1 MTRFAVCFAVAVV
14 ATASPAL
21 ACSCGPPDAKRAL
34 ASSEVVFEG
43 SVVEQR
49 LGVDLA
55 GKPAAVIRVRAD
67 RMVKGHRPKSGILTL
82 YSAPEPAACGVDYTH
97 GFSGRFGARLHTGGL
112 YTSNCTQF
120 ELNLERYKR

>member
-1 MTRFAVCFAVAVV
+1 MTRFAVCFAVAVL
-14 ATASPAL
+14 ATVSPAL
-21 ACSCGPPDAKRAL
+21 ACSCGPPDPKRAR
-34 ASSEVVFEG
+34 ASADVVFEG

-49 LGVDLA
+49 MGTDLA

-67 RMVKGHRPKSGILTL
+67 RMIKGRPTKSGIVTL
-82 YSAPEPAACGVDYTH
+82 YSAPSPAACGVDYTH
-97 GFSGRFGARLHTGGL
+97 GFTGRFGARLHTGGL